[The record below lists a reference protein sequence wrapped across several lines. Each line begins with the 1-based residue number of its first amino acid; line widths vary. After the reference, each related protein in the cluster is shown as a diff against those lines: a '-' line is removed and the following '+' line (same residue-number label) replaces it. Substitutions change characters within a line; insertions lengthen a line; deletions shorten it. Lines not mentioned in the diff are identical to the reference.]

1 MISPAEATARGT
13 EQVLCGLQS
22 KLNCSLLT
30 QNLALAKLCWLLG
43 EKQMTAALLP

>member
-1 MISPAEATARGT
+1 MTRRAD
-13 EQVLCGLQS
+13 QFLYGLQS
-22 KLNCSLLT
+22 KLNCILLT